1 MKIEAMAGYPQ
12 EYWGVVAPQDPSL
25 VGLQHQIASLT
36 EKLKELQ
43 PVRPA

>member
-12 EYWGVVAPQDPSL
+12 EYHEVPAPQDPSL

-36 EKLKELQ
+36 EKLKEKGLL
-43 PVRPA
+43 VED